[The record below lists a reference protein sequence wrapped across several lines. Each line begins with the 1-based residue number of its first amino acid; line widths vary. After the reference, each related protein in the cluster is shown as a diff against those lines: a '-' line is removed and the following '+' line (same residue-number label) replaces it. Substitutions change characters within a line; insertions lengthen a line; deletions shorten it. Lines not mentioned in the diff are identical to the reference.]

1 MEEYLKR
8 SKPAVEQNAIQQLA
22 RTPSPYNKFG
32 TRINEF
38 IEAAFRVGLMQ
49 MDTNRWEDFS
59 KRGKTWED
67 FISFMKG
74 LGVDLKSETLTKKR
88 IKYI

>member
-1 MEEYLKR
+1 
-8 SKPAVEQNAIQQLA
+8 
-22 RTPSPYNKFG
+22 
-32 TRINEF
+32 
-38 IEAAFRVGLMQ
+38 MQ

-59 KRGKTWED
+59 RRGKTWED